1 MYEKP
6 QSMLKYPEKIRTLFE
21 PRDDLKI
28 EMIDRIPHFASLDGN
43 EKKLLASV
51 IHVRQFSNEE
61 IIYTEASPSVAM
73 YFIESGSVGLFK
85 RFENAILERI
95 QYIGPGKWVGYS
107 VLLGEQP
114 RRSTA
119 KALENCSLVALLGT
133 DFDHLRKKHPKTANK
148 ILLAV
153 FQDVFDDLT
162 DLQKEFLSLTIKLT
176 KSNILI

>member
-1 MYEKP
+1 
-6 QSMLKYPEKIRTLFE
+6 MLKYPEKIKILFE
-21 PRDDLKI
+21 PHDDLKI
-28 EMIDRIPHFASLDGN
+28 EMIDRIPHFAALDGN
-43 EKKLLASV
+43 EKKLLSSV
-51 IHVRQFSNEE
+51 IHVRQFSSEE

-85 RFENAILERI
+85 RFENTILERV

-107 VLLGEQP
+107 AMLGEQP

-133 DFDHLRKKHPKTANK
+133 DLDHLRQNHPKAANK

-153 FQDVFDDLT
+153 FNDVFDDLT
-162 DLQKEFLSLTIKLT
+162 DVQKEFLSLTIKLT